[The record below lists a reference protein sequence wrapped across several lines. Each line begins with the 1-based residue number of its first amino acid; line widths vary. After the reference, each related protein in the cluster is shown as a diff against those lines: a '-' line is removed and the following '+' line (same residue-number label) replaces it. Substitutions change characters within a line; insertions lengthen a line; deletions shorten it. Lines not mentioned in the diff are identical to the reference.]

1 MKITSW
7 TLLAKNLR
15 PNIFQFLFA
24 TPLLSAR
31 IYIRNRSRKEPFK
44 IILLKFLLSL
54 FFLTCVIF
62 IAKNFLQPLNY
73 TKMIVIS
80 PMIYLFTE
88 VIGGLGQLLFYLSHL
103 GITQIHRHPLRS
115 KSIGEFWGRRWN
127 FWVRDWLVGQG
138 LACRLAGSDRVSR
151 YAAANREHGAHAHFQ
166 CNGCGKT
173 ICLEEVSTPRLT
185 LRVPRGYRTDAAEVI
200 VRGACAECN

>member
-1 MKITSW
+1 MKRTVRKDDARARVAATGDRV
-7 TLLAKNLR
+7 TLARVAVLAC
-15 PNIFQFLFA
+15 
-24 TPLLSAR
+24 LS
-31 IYIRNRSRKEPFK
+31 E
-44 IILLKFLLSL
+44 
-54 FFLTCVIF
+54 
-62 IAKNFLQPLNY
+62 AK
-73 TKMIVIS
+73 
-80 PMIYLFTE
+80 
-88 VIGGLGQLLFYLSHL
+88 GALSHHDL
-103 GITQIHRHPLRS
+103 EAALAPRPVDRVTLYRVL
-115 KSIGEFWGRRWN
+115 
-127 FWVRDWLVGQG
+127 DWLVGQG